1 MNVHTDLYFG
11 MVVSVC
17 EGVHPE
23 HYNINDYNELYVS
36 LPPFSQ

>member
-1 MNVHTDLYFG
+1 MNVHTDHYFG
-11 MVVSVC
+11 MVVPVC
-17 EGVHPE
+17 EEVHLE